1 MLSDRLKKID
11 SDISKTKAKVSEYT
25 TKLRELEKLRLETEN
40 TEIVALVR
48 AVNISPDELMAF
60 VNAYKDKEENTKYDA
75 IKNDED
81 ENV

>member
-1 MLSDRLKKID
+1 MLSDKLKKID

-48 AVNISPDELMAF
+48 EVNISPNELMTF
-60 VNAYKDKEENTKYDA
+60 IKAYKDKEDNIINDA
-75 IKNDED
+75 D
-81 ENV
+81 ENI